1 MALRQPALPSDN
13 ETEQPVT
20 FFALILKNLFR
31 QRVRTGLTV
40 LGISLG
46 ITTVVTLGVVTA
58 SLKSASAEIIHFG
71 GSDFMVAQQG
81 AADLS
86 FSTIPESDA
95 AALTQ
100 LDGVQRV
107 QVALFHITRV
117 GSNPFF
123 FMLGLKAEDVVV
135 NPPPL
140 VSGRVFTSN
149 PKEALLGEKA
159 ASDLGASLG
168 ETVTLDDREF
178 TVVGIYRT
186 GSLYED
192 GGAFANLATVQEMA
206 AKAGVVT
213 TAFVTAKP
221 GVDPKALA
229 TEIEDK
235 FPNLAT
241 IADVS
246 EYGKV
251 DQGITILDA
260 SNLAISILAV
270 GIGAIGVMNT
280 MVMSVFERTREIGI
294 LRAVGWS
301 GSRILRM
308 ILGESLMLCLVAMV
322 VGSIAGFLAIQA
334 LLLVETIRAL
344 LQPEYT
350 VAVFARGL
358 LVAVVVA
365 LAGAAYPAFRAVR
378 LTPMEAL
385 RYE

>member
-1 MALRQPALPSDN
+1 
-13 ETEQPVT
+13 VT

-58 SLKSASAEIIHFG
+58 SLKSASGEIIHFG
-71 GSDFMVAQQG
+71 GSDFMVAQEG

-86 FSTIPESDA
+86 FSIIPESDA
-95 AALTQ
+95 QALTQ
-100 LDGVQRV
+100 LEGVQRV
-107 QVALFHITRV
+107 QVALFHITRI

-123 FMLGLKAEDVVV
+123 FMLGLKSEDVAVS
-135 NPPPL
+135 PPPL
-140 VSGRVFTSN
+140 VSGRVFTSD
-149 PKEALLGEKA
+149 PKEVMLGEKA
-159 ASDLGASLG
+159 AAALDASLG

-192 GGAFANLATVQEMA
+192 GGAFANLTTVQEMA

-213 TAFVTAKP
+213 AAFVTAKP

-229 TEIEDK
+229 SEIEDK

-260 SNLAISILAV
+260 ANLAISILAV

-322 VGSIAGFLAIQA
+322 VGSLAGFLAIQA
-334 LLLVETIRAL
+334 LLLVETIRSL